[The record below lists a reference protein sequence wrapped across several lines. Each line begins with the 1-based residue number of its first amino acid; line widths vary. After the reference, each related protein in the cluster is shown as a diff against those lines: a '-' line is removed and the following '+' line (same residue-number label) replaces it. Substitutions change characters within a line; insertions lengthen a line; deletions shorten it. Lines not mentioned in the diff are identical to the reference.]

1 MNVTWNLRWSRSD
14 TCKTNPSRWSSFGC
28 TCLEGTVPHLEFSL
42 EIQSNHLTYMSVI
55 SFPPSRF
62 SPSEAHQIAKT
73 LYGFEVSVKVLDS
86 ERDQNFYLKRE
97 DGKEFVLK
105 ISNPAEDVELIKL
118 QVASLKHIA
127 NFDSSIQV
135 PSTIQTVGG
144 EFISRHNGCFIRLQS
159 FLAGHFIKDIENPES
174 FLLEEFGAFLG
185 KLDVAF
191 REFDYP
197 DLKRKWIW
205 DVRNIDFLKSHLD
218 YIESESDKAVVR
230 HFIANYQLNI
240 VPNEKYLRTQ
250 YIHND
255 GNDYNVLLNDNVHIS
270 GVIDFGDMAHTFL
283 ASELAVAIT
292 YLILEEAE
300 PETKIKSVVQGF
312 QSVYPLRDE
321 EIESLI
327 HLVCVRACFSVVTA
341 NYRKKLFPENKYIS
355 VTEPYAWTF
364 LKNFADKELSNFKIY

>member
-1 MNVTWNLRWSRSD
+1 
-14 TCKTNPSRWSSFGC
+14 
-28 TCLEGTVPHLEFSL
+28 
-42 EIQSNHLTYMSVI
+42 MSVI

-62 SPSEAHQIAKT
+62 KPSEVCQIVKT
-73 LYGFEVSVKVLDS
+73 LYGFEVSVKALDS
-86 ERDQNFYLKRE
+86 ERDQNFYLKCE

-135 PSTIQTVGG
+135 PSTIQALDSK
-144 EFISRHNGCFIRLQS
+144 FISQHNGCFIRLQS
-159 FLAGHFIKDIENPES
+159 FLEGHFIKDIENPES

-191 REFDYP
+191 REFNYP

-218 YIESESDKAVVR
+218 YIDSDSDKAVLS

-255 GNDYNVLLNDNVHIS
+255 GNDHNVLVNDNGQIS

-292 YLILEEAE
+292 YLILEEEE
-300 PETKIKSVVQGF
+300 PEMKINSVVKGF

-327 HLVCVRACFSVVTA
+327 HLVCTRACFTVITA

-364 LKNFADKELSNFKIY
+364 LRNFADKELSNFKIY

>member
-1 MNVTWNLRWSRSD
+1 
-14 TCKTNPSRWSSFGC
+14 
-28 TCLEGTVPHLEFSL
+28 
-42 EIQSNHLTYMSVI
+42 
-55 SFPPSRF
+55 
-62 SPSEAHQIAKT
+62 
-73 LYGFEVSVKVLDS
+73 
-86 ERDQNFYLKRE
+86 
-97 DGKEFVLK
+97 
-105 ISNPAEDVELIKL
+105 
-118 QVASLKHIA
+118 LKHIA
-127 NFDSSIQV
+127 NFDSSMQV
-135 PSTIQTVGG
+135 PRTIKTLEGK
-144 EFISRHNGCFIRLQS
+144 FISQNNGCFIRLQS
-159 FLAGHFIKDIENPES
+159 FLAGRFIKDVENPEP

-191 REFDYP
+191 REFSYP

-218 YIESESDKAVVR
+218 YIESESDKAVVS
-230 HFIANYQLNI
+230 HFIANYHLKI

-255 GNDYNVLLNDNVHIS
+255 GNDHNVLLNDNGHIS

-321 EIESLI
+321 EIDSLI
-327 HLVCVRACFSVVTA
+327 HLALIRACFTVVTA

-355 VTEPYAWTF
+355 VTEPYAWKF
-364 LKNFADKELSNFKIY
+364 LKNFADKELNNFKIY

>member
-1 MNVTWNLRWSRSD
+1 
-14 TCKTNPSRWSSFGC
+14 
-28 TCLEGTVPHLEFSL
+28 
-42 EIQSNHLTYMSVI
+42 MSVI

-135 PSTIQTVGG
+135 PSTIQTVSGK
-144 EFISRHNGCFIRLQS
+144 FISWHNGCFIRLQS

-191 REFDYP
+191 REFGYP

-205 DVRNIDFLKSHLD
+205 DVEIL
-218 YIESESDKAVVR
+218 
-230 HFIANYQLNI
+230 
-240 VPNEKYLRTQ
+240 
-250 YIHND
+250 
-255 GNDYNVLLNDNVHIS
+255 
-270 GVIDFGDMAHTFL
+270 TF
-283 ASELAVAIT
+283 
-292 YLILEEAE
+292 
-300 PETKIKSVVQGF
+300 
-312 QSVYPLRDE
+312 
-321 EIESLI
+321 
-327 HLVCVRACFSVVTA
+327 
-341 NYRKKLFPENKYIS
+341 
-355 VTEPYAWTF
+355 
-364 LKNFADKELSNFKIY
+364 

>member
-1 MNVTWNLRWSRSD
+1 
-14 TCKTNPSRWSSFGC
+14 
-28 TCLEGTVPHLEFSL
+28 
-42 EIQSNHLTYMSVI
+42 MSVI

-127 NFDSSIQV
+127 NFGSSIQV
-135 PSTIQTVGG
+135 PSTIQTVSGK
-144 EFISRHNGCFIRLQS
+144 FISWHNGCFIRLQS

-191 REFDYP
+191 REFGYP

-205 DVRNIDFLKSHLD
+205 DVEIL
-218 YIESESDKAVVR
+218 
-230 HFIANYQLNI
+230 
-240 VPNEKYLRTQ
+240 
-250 YIHND
+250 
-255 GNDYNVLLNDNVHIS
+255 
-270 GVIDFGDMAHTFL
+270 TF
-283 ASELAVAIT
+283 
-292 YLILEEAE
+292 
-300 PETKIKSVVQGF
+300 
-312 QSVYPLRDE
+312 
-321 EIESLI
+321 
-327 HLVCVRACFSVVTA
+327 
-341 NYRKKLFPENKYIS
+341 
-355 VTEPYAWTF
+355 
-364 LKNFADKELSNFKIY
+364 